1 MTAAHDVR
9 ATPSRRPFEAMA
21 CGPMLPRPRFD
32 YVRALAHTRRAAA
45 WIFCAF
51 VLTGGV
57 AQGKS
62 LFVSAGAAPG
72 GDGSDQAPFNSLEAV
87 EKASAPGD
95 EIAVLP
101 SPLSV
106 PPLDGGIALKP
117 GQKLI
122 GRGPS
127 ANDPAALNAPRIT
140 NSVAARNSGDAVVL
154 ADHVEVGN
162 LVIVDSYR
170 GGIYGVNVNDVNI
183 HDNNL
188 SRTNTSCT
196 PGFYVYFPGNK
207 PLLPNGWAAIMVDE
221 DQGAAS
227 LSILNNDIHDG
238 ICNDGIDIRATGRA
252 NVTARVSYNK
262 LLRLAQGP
270 TVRSVLAIGMQTSD
284 AAVLTVESTYN
295 SETYIGSPKAD
306 CEGLFTN
313 QTGGSLTWNINHNT
327 FAHGI
332 GGISCNGAEFYTVT
346 GTGPATTNLYISHST
361 FEDDPGDMIEEDN
374 GGDTGSA
381 MNLTL
386 DDVTIR
392 HTTFE
397 MHLPPESKFITVQHM
412 DNLGRCMDQ
421 YSWGHQTVNNLRMIN
436 SRFYDCA
443 GDGIGS
449 DVNGGIYKMSS
460 SSEKV
465 ERSLDLGDGA
475 GDSLSID
482 IENSTIEGTQQYAL
496 HFTNHVAMSDLSISV
511 ENSRLSGAKGPATI
525 AFDQDGSTQ
534 HADIDLGSSGAN
546 SPGQNCII
554 GGTNLAAEVTGYDAS
569 ARSNWWGRPEGPLAT
584 EISVTDGKLQ
594 SAPVLQS
601 RPPACKEVK

>member
-1 MTAAHDVR
+1 MTVGHDFR
-9 ATPSRRPFEAMA
+9 T
-21 CGPMLPRPRFD
+21 
-32 YVRALAHTRRAAA
+32 AA
-45 WIFCAF
+45 WISLAF
-51 VLTGGV
+51 VLASSV
-57 AQGKS
+57 AQGRT
-62 LFVSAGAAPG
+62 LFVSAAAAPG
-72 GDGSDQAPFNSLEAV
+72 GNGSEGAPFNSLEAV
-87 EKASAPGD
+87 EEASAPGD

-106 PPLDGGIALKP
+106 PPLDGGIVLKP
-117 GQKLI
+117 GQMLV

-127 ANDPAALNAPRIT
+127 VNGTAALNQAPRIT
-140 NSVAARNSGDAVVL
+140 NTAAARNSGDAIVL
-154 ADHVEVGN
+154 ADHVEVSN
-162 LVIVDSYR
+162 LVIVDAYR
-170 GGIYGVNVNDVNI
+170 GGIYGVNVTEINI

-196 PGFYVYFPGNK
+196 AGFYVYFPGNK
-207 PLLPNGWAAIMVDE
+207 PLLPNGWAAILVDE
-221 DQGAAS
+221 DRGSAS
-227 LSILNNDIHDG
+227 LSIQNNLIHDG
-238 ICNDGIDIRATGRA
+238 ICNDGIDLRATGHA
-252 NVTARVSYNK
+252 NVAARVSFNT

-270 TVRSVLAIGMQTSD
+270 KVRSVLALGMQTSD
-284 AAVLTVESTYN
+284 AAVLTVESTGN
-295 SETYIGSPKAD
+295 AETYIGSPNAD

-386 DDVTIR
+386 DDVTVR
-392 HTTFE
+392 RATFAKT
-397 MHLPPESKFITVQHM
+397 LPPEPKFITVQTM

-421 YSWGHQTVNNLRMIN
+421 FSWGHQTVNNLRMIN

-449 DVNGGIYKMSS
+449 DVNGGIYSS
-460 SSEKV
+460 SWSLDKAAK
-465 ERSLDLGDGA
+465 SLDLGDGA

-496 HFTNHVAMSDLSISV
+496 HFTNHVAMGDLSIRV
-511 ENSRLSGAKGPATI
+511 RNSRLSGARGPATI

-534 HADIDLGSSGAN
+534 HADIDLGGTGAS
-546 SPGQNCII
+546 SPGDNCII
-554 GGTNLAAEVTGYDAS
+554 GGTNLAAEVTGYEVN
-569 ARSNWWGRPEGPLAT
+569 ARSNWWGRAAGPST
-584 EISVTDGKLQ
+584 GEISVTNGQLN

-601 RPPACKEVK
+601 RTSACKEVK

>member
-1 MTAAHDVR
+1 MAPTRGPYMTAAHDVR
-9 ATPSRRPFEAMA
+9 TR
-21 CGPMLPRPRFD
+21 
-32 YVRALAHTRRAAA
+32 RRAAA
-45 WIFCAF
+45 WICSALFFLA
-51 VLTGGV
+51 GGV

-62 LFVSAGAAPG
+62 LFVSAGAPPG
-72 GDGSDQAPFNSLEAV
+72 GDGSERSPFNSLEAV
-87 EKASAPGD
+87 ERESAPGD
-95 EIAVLP
+95 VITVLP

-106 PPLDGGIALKP
+106 APLDGGIVLKP

-122 GRGPS
+122 GRRPLADDS
-127 ANDPAALNAPRIT
+127 AAMHQAPRVT
-140 NSVAARNSGDAVVL
+140 NSIAARNSGDAVLL
-154 ADHVEVGN
+154 ADHVEVSN
-162 LVIVDSYR
+162 LVIVGSYR
-170 GGIYGVNVNDVNI
+170 GGIYGVNVSDINI
-183 HDNNL
+183 HDNDL
-188 SRTNTSCT
+188 SHTNTSCT

-207 PLLPNGWAAIMVDE
+207 PLLTNGWAAIMVDE
-221 DQGAAS
+221 EQGAAS
-227 LSILNNDIHDG
+227 LSILNNDVHDG
-238 ICNDGIDIRATGRA
+238 ICNDGIDIRATNHA
-252 NVTARVSYNK
+252 NVAARVSYNK

-295 SETYIGSPKAD
+295 SEMYIGSPKAD

-313 QTGGSLTWNINHNT
+313 QTGGSLTWNITHNT

-332 GGISCNGAEFYTVT
+332 GGISCNGAEFYTVS

-397 MHLPPESKFITVQHM
+397 KQLPPESKFITVQHM

-421 YSWGHQTVNNLRMIN
+421 YSWGHQTVNNFRMIN

-449 DVNGGIYKMSS
+449 DVNGGIYKFSS
-460 SSEKV
+460 PLDKV
-465 ERSLDLGDGA
+465 AESLDLGDGA

-482 IENSTIEGTQQYAL
+482 IENSTIKGTRQYAL
-496 HFTNHVAMSDLSISV
+496 HFT
-511 ENSRLSGAKGPATI
+511 
-525 AFDQDGSTQ
+525 
-534 HADIDLGSSGAN
+534 
-546 SPGQNCII
+546 
-554 GGTNLAAEVTGYDAS
+554 
-569 ARSNWWGRPEGPLAT
+569 
-584 EISVTDGKLQ
+584 
-594 SAPVLQS
+594 
-601 RPPACKEVK
+601 